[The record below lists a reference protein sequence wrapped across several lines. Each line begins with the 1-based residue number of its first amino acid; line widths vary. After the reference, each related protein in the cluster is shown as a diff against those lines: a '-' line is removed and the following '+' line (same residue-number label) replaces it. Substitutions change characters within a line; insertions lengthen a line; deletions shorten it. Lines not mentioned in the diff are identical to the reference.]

1 VDKLS
6 APFLRAPRP
15 ARASPR
21 VRLIQSQ
28 LPAAQ
33 ELRAELADGLL
44 APRASIPPKYFY
56 DELGSQLFAAITAL
70 EEYTPTRTEAEIFAR
85 RRGEIG
91 TAVGPETTFVDLGAG
106 NCAKAARLFGALRPR
121 QYAAVDISVDFL
133 RSALECLQREHPGLE
148 IIGIGQD
155 FARGLVLPG
164 EVNEQRRLFFYP
176 GSSIGNFAP
185 DEAIVFLHRLRACG
199 GEDAQLLIGVDL
211 IKDEAVLN
219 AAYDDALGVT
229 AAFNRNVLRHV
240 NRLLGADFDVAQWK
254 HVAFY
259 AAPQTRIE
267 MHLEALGDVTVR
279 WPGGERRFA
288 RGERIHTEN
297 SYKYRPATFAELLR
311 AAGWNPRHVWLDER
325 AWFAV
330 LHCGASPVPD

>member
-1 VDKLS
+1 MPMPSL
-6 APFLRAPRP
+6 AAFLRAPRTD
-15 ARASPR
+15 RAAAR
-21 VRLIQSQ
+21 VRLIQSH
-28 LPAAQ
+28 LPTAE
-33 ELRAELADGLL
+33 ELRADLVAGLL
-44 APRASIPPKYFY
+44 APRASIAPKYFY
-56 DELGSQLFAAITAL
+56 DALGSHLFAAITAL
-70 EEYTPTRTEAEIFAR
+70 DEYTPPRTEAEIFAR
-85 RRGEIG
+85 HGAEIAA
-91 TAVGPETTFVDLGAG
+91 AVGPGTTLVDLGAG

-133 RSALECLQREHPGLE
+133 RSALECLQREHPELR

-155 FARGLVLPG
+155 FTRGLELPG
-164 EVNEQRRLFFYP
+164 EVSPARRLFFYP

-259 AAPQTRIE
+259 SARETRIE
-267 MHLEALGDVTVR
+267 MHLEALADVTVR
-279 WPGGERRFA
+279 WPGGGRSFA

-297 SYKYRPATFAELLR
+297 SYKYRPETFTEVLR
-311 AAGWNPRHVWLDER
+311 AASWTPRQVWLDER
-325 AWFAV
+325 AWFGLFRCTA
-330 LHCGASPVPD
+330 

>member
-1 VDKLS
+1 MPSL
-6 APFLRAPRP
+6 AAFLRAPRTD
-15 ARASPR
+15 RASAR
-21 VRLIQSQ
+21 VRLIQSH
-28 LPAAQ
+28 LPTAE
-33 ELRAELADGLL
+33 ELRADLAAGLL
-44 APRASIPPKYFY
+44 APRASIAPKYFY
-56 DELGSQLFAAITAL
+56 DELGSHLFAAITAL
-70 EEYTPTRTEAEIFAR
+70 DEYTPPRTEAQIFAR
-85 RRGEIG
+85 HGAEIAAAIGPG
-91 TAVGPETTFVDLGAG
+91 TTLIDLGAG
-106 NCAKAARLFGALRPR
+106 NCAKAARLFRALRPR

-133 RSALECLQREHPGLE
+133 RSALECLQREHPQMQ

-155 FARGLVLPG
+155 FTRGVELPG
-164 EVNEQRRLFFYP
+164 EVNPARRLFFYP

-211 IKDEAVLN
+211 IKDEAVLS

-259 AAPQTRIE
+259 SARATRIE
-267 MHLEALGDVTVR
+267 MHLEALADVTVR

-297 SYKYRPATFAELLR
+297 SYKYRPETFAEVLR

-325 AWFAV
+325 AWFAL
-330 LHCGASPVPD
+330 LHCRG